1 MNQNYYSDSIAHHG
15 VKGQR
20 WGVRRYQ
27 NENGSLTSAGKKRQA
42 KQEAKA
48 KKALTK
54 AKEKYKAATAD
65 KRKAVAKK
73 IGIASGA
80 ILGTA
85 GLTAAAVVGKKY
97 IEQTLGKMMLNIL
110 WDETGGY
117 ILKNS
122 GVI

>member
-1 MNQNYYSDSIAHHG
+1 MNQNNYSDIIAHHG
-15 VKGQR
+15 IKGQR

-27 NENGSLTSAGKKRQA
+27 NDNGSLTPAGKKRQA
-42 KQEAKA
+42 KQEVKA
-48 KKALTK
+48 KKELTK
-54 AKEKYKAATAD
+54 AKEKYKAVTAD

-97 IEQTLGKMMLNIL
+97 IEQALGKMMLNIL
-110 WDETGGY
+110 WEETGGY
-117 ILKNS
+117 VLKAA
-122 GVI
+122 GVV

>member
-27 NENGSLTSAGKKRQA
+27 NDNGSLTPAGKKRQD

-54 AKEKYKAATAD
+54 AKEKYKAVTAD

-73 IGIASGA
+73 VAIASGA
-80 ILGTA
+80 VLGTA
-85 GLTAAAVVGKKY
+85 SLTAAAVVGKKY
-97 IEQTLGKMMLNIL
+97 IEQALGKMMLNIL
-110 WDETGGY
+110 WEETGGY
-117 ILKNS
+117 VLKTT